1 MTIIDYFQYC
11 ALTST
16 SSRIHIQNL
25 CPISI
30 NSAQQ
35 QYNIFPSAIRTQ
47 NLTILAKRKN

>member
-35 QYNIFPSAIRTQ
+35 QYKIFPSAIRTQ
-47 NLTILAKRKN
+47 NLTILAKRQN